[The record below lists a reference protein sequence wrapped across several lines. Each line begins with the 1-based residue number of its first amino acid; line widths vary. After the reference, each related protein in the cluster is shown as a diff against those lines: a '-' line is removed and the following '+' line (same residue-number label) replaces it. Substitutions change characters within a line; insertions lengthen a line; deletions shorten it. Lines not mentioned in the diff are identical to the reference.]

1 MSFGEAIKACFQK
14 YATFSGRA
22 RRSEYWYFYLFTF
35 LVSFVLNCIP
45 LFGFLSSI
53 WWLAQIIPS
62 LAVTVRRFHDIGK
75 SGWNFLL
82 FVIPVVVFSCYLTY
96 FIFISINDLIDAG
109 INFSKSYHISNSSI
123 SSYHISYNPVA
134 FAKIIVNN
142 IIANGD
148 LGSLVMLLIILLVF
162 IILWLVWM
170 TRDSQPDE
178 NKWGP
183 NPKEVPSKSDSG
195 MNY

>member
-1 MSFGEAIKACFQK
+1 MNFGEAIKACFQK
-14 YATFSGRA
+14 YAVFSGRA

-35 LVSFVLNCIP
+35 LVILVLDCIP
-45 LFGFLSSI
+45 SFDALSSI
-53 WWLAQIIPS
+53 FGLAIIIPS

-75 SGWNFLL
+75 SGWNYLF
-82 FVIPVVVFSCYLTY
+82 FVIPLLVFTGYLTY
-96 FIFISINDLIDAG
+96 YIVISVNDLIDAG
-109 INFSKSYHISNSSI
+109 IDSFSIPNSGKVPIS
-123 SSYHISYNPVA
+123 A

-142 IIANGD
+142 IIANDD

-170 TRDSQPDE
+170 TRDSQPGE

-183 NPKEVPSKSDSG
+183 NPKEQLETEPQKLD
-195 MNY
+195 

>member
-1 MSFGEAIKACFQK
+1 
-14 YATFSGRA
+14 
-22 RRSEYWYFYLFTF
+22 
-35 LVSFVLNCIP
+35 
-45 LFGFLSSI
+45 
-53 WWLAQIIPS
+53 
-62 LAVTVRRFHDIGK
+62 
-75 SGWNFLL
+75 
-82 FVIPVVVFSCYLTY
+82 
-96 FIFISINDLIDAG
+96 
-109 INFSKSYHISNSSI
+109 
-123 SSYHISYNPVA
+123 VA

-170 TRDSQPDE
+170 TRDSQPGE

-183 NPKEVPSKSDSG
+183 NPKEVPSENNSG